1 VFYMK
6 CDEIQNKE
14 ALSNQ
19 NSQNMITTPSTDTFT
34 QSIEKRRFRRP
45 GGQKGHPG
53 FTLNMREYPDEIITY
68 QLHKCKHCGNN
79 LLNTKVKRYEKRQKF
94 DIIINQNV
102 IEYRI
107 EIKKCSYC
115 GLIYKADLPEN
126 IIKKTQYGS
135 RVLAIAVYLRNFQ
148 LIPYERIS
156 RALQDFFGLKIT
168 VATIIN
174 AENKCF
180 HNLKG
185 VTNNIK
191 NRLIRENVINCD
203 ETDINLNGRKHH
215 CHVISTEKLTLYF
228 HHRNRGYKAMK
239 KMGVLPKYR
248 GIVVH
253 DFWKPYFKYKSC
265 EHAVCNVHIL
275 RELKEISKNKNQ
287 EWALEMSNLLL
298 EIKKYI
304 DSVKKLDCNTE
315 EETIKNFVEKY
326 DFILSKGFES
336 NRPSQDSEVN
346 IRKRGKKAQS
356 DAKNL
361 LDRFSKYKTEV
372 LRFATDLRV
381 PFGNNQAER
390 DIRMTKV
397 QQKISG
403 AFRTRHGADAFFRIR
418 GYIST
423 LMKNDMSVISSLE
436 AALKGEPPI
445 P

>member
-1 VFYMK
+1 MK
-6 CDEIQNKE
+6 YDEIQNTV
-14 ALSNQ
+14 ALLNQ
-19 NSQNMITTPSTDTFT
+19 SSQNTITPPSTVTFT
-34 QSIEKRRFRRP
+34 QHNEKKNTRRP
-45 GGQKGHPG
+45 GGQKGHTG
-53 FTLNMREYPDEIITY
+53 YTLKMCDCPNEIITY
-68 QLHKCKHCGNN
+68 QLQKCKHCGEN
-79 LLNTKVKRYEKRQKF
+79 LLNTKVKKYEKRQNF
-94 DIIINQNV
+94 DILVNKNV
-102 IEYRI
+102 IEYLI
-107 EIKKCSYC
+107 EIKKCSCC
-115 GLIYKADLPEN
+115 GLTCKADFPDN
-126 IIKKTQYGS
+126 IIKRIQYGS

-148 LIPYERIS
+148 LLPYERIS
-156 RALQDFFGLKIT
+156 RALQDFFGLKVS
-168 VATIIN
+168 VATIAS

-191 NRLIRENVINCD
+191 NRLIKERVINCD

-228 HHRNRGYKAMK
+228 HHRNRGYKAMM
-239 KMGVLPKYR
+239 KMGVLPKFR

-253 DFWKPYFKYKSC
+253 DFWKTYFKYKNC

-287 EWALEMSNLLL
+287 EWASEMSYLLL

-304 DSVKKLDCNTE
+304 DHVKKLNCNTE
-315 EETIKNFVEKY
+315 EETIKIFFEKY
-326 DFILSKGFES
+326 DLILSKGFES
-336 NRPSQDSEVN
+336 NQPPQDSEVKIN
-346 IRKRGKKAQS
+346 KRGKKAQS

-361 LDRFSKYKTEV
+361 LDRLFKYKSEV
-372 LRFATDLRV
+372 LRFATDLGV
-381 PFGNNQAER
+381 PFGNNLAER

-403 AFRTRHGADAFFRIR
+403 TFRTRHGADVFFRIR

-445 P
+445 PK

>member
-1 VFYMK
+1 MK
-6 CDEIQNKE
+6 SEENQIPQ
-14 ALSNQ
+14 ALLNQ
-19 NSQNMITTPSTDTFT
+19 NSQNNNEPPPTDTFT
-34 QSIEKRRFRRP
+34 KSDEKKSVRLP

-53 FTLNMREYPDEIITY
+53 STLRMSESPDEIITY
-68 QLHKCKHCGNN
+68 QLHECKYCSESLFG
-79 LLNTKVKRYEKRQKF
+79 TKVKSYDKRQKL
-94 DIIINQNV
+94 DIIINQKV
-102 IEYRI
+102 IEYRS
-107 EIKKCSYC
+107 EIKKCPYC
-115 GLIYKADLPEN
+115 GCKNKADFPEITIN
-126 IIKKTQYGS
+126 RIQYS
-135 RVLAIAVYLRNFQ
+135 PKVLAIAVYLHDFQ

-168 VATIIN
+168 ASTIIN

-191 NRLIRENVINCD
+191 NRLIREDVISCD

-228 HHRNRGYKAMK
+228 HHRNRGFNAMK
-239 KMGVLPKYR
+239 KMGVLPKFR
-248 GIVVH
+248 GIAVH
-253 DFWKPYFKYKSC
+253 DFWKPYFKYKNC

-275 RELKEISKNKNQ
+275 RELKEISKNGNQ
-287 EWALEMSNLLL
+287 EWALEMSGLLL

-304 DSVKKLDCNTE
+304 DGIKKLDCNTE
-315 EETIKNFVEKY
+315 EETIKDFIEKY
-326 DFILSKGFES
+326 DSILLKGFEC
-336 NRPSQDSEVN
+336 NLPPQDLEIKLS
-346 IRKRGKKAQS
+346 KRGRKAQS

-361 LDRFSKYKTEV
+361 LDRLSNYKAEV
-372 LRFATDLRV
+372 LRFAKDLRV

-403 AFRTRHGADAFFRIR
+403 AFRTRHGADSFFRIR

-436 AALKGEPPI
+436 AALQGEPPV
-445 P
+445 PE

>member
-1 VFYMK
+1 MK
-6 CDEIQNKE
+6 CNEIQNPE
-14 ALSNQ
+14 ALLNQ
-19 NSQNMITTPSTDTFT
+19 NGQNVITLPSTDTIT
-34 QSIEKRRFRRP
+34 QSIEKKSKRRS
-45 GGQKGHPG
+45 GGQKGHIG
-53 FTLNMREYPDEIITY
+53 YTLKMSEQPDEIITY
-68 QLHKCKHCGNN
+68 QLQKCRHCGKN
-79 LLNTKVKRYEKRQKF
+79 LLNTKVKKYEKRQNF
-94 DIIINQNV
+94 DIIVKQNV
-102 IEYRI
+102 IEYRV
-107 EIKKCSYC
+107 EIKKCLYC
-115 GLIYKADLPEN
+115 DNIDKAYFSEN
-126 IIKKTQYGS
+126 IIKTRQYGS
-135 RVLAIAVYLRNFQ
+135 RVLAIAVYLRDFQ
-148 LIPYERIS
+148 LIPYDRIS
-156 RALQDFFGLKIT
+156 RTLQDLFGFKIA

-191 NRLIRENVINCD
+191 NRLIKEKVINCD

-215 CHVISTEKLTLYF
+215 CHVISTEKLTLYY

-239 KMGVLPKYR
+239 KMGVLPKFR

-253 DFWKPYFKYKSC
+253 DFWKTYFKYKNC

-275 RELKEISKNKNQ
+275 RELKEISKNRNQ
-287 EWALEMSNLLL
+287 EWASEMSDLLI

-304 DSVKKLDCNTE
+304 DHVKKLNCNTA
-315 EETIKNFVEKY
+315 EETIKYFFERY
-326 DFILSKGFES
+326 DLILSKGFES
-336 NRPSQDSEVN
+336 NQPPQDSEARIN
-346 IRKRGKKAQS
+346 KRGKKAQS

-361 LDRFSKYKTEV
+361 LDRFYKYKTEV

-403 AFRTRHGADAFFRIR
+403 AFRTRHGADVFFRIR

-445 P
+445 PE